1 MHILNNFSAQTFG
14 YFYIFHKL
22 FTYPCFAIGGASPGS
37 FQLPET
43 GRAVKLPAESFFSK
57 IKSANQTDLRHI
69 QNRGRGIRT
78 PINGFGDR
86 CSAIELFPSILLFCR
101 RFFFPAVDFYI
112 IAYPL
117 YNVKCFFYFFNLFY
131 IVYQINTFFSASNVC
146 PRRPALR
153 DLPPASAQ
161 AEEGKGRL
169 HAPCQPRFS

>member
-14 YFYIFHKL
+14 CFYIFHKL

-57 IKSANQTDLRHI
+57 I
-69 QNRGRGIRT
+69 RT

-101 RFFFPAVDFYI
+101 RFLFPAVDFYI